1 MSHQQ
6 PTPEIPHN
14 HLAQWQG
21 QQSTPPQYMGGIP
34 QMQLPVRPFK
44 TQQTVAR
51 GITELGMLGILLGLG
66 IALFG
71 YGEEVSTG
79 LVLIANST
87 VLVVLCSIWYT
98 VAAIGNHLHNR

>member
-21 QQSTPPQYMGGIP
+21 QQSTPPQYM
-34 QMQLPVRPFK
+34 
-44 TQQTVAR
+44 

-87 VLVVLCSIWYT
+87 VLVVLCSIWHT